1 MCELKVCISVPFVM
15 ISAVWMYTGLMGK
28 SKGMMMR
35 VAAVLH
41 ALFTIDQQNTLT
53 AELSAASV
61 TAALNLVE
69 VCNEHAKIFSGHSSA
84 SKPEVYMHRFTS
96 NMSYCPAPDSHIS

>member
-1 MCELKVCISVPFVM
+1 M
-15 ISAVWMYTGLMGK
+15 ISAVWMCTGLMGK

-53 AELSAASV
+53 VELSAASV

-69 VCNEHAKIFSGHSSA
+69 CA
-84 SKPEVYMHRFTS
+84 
-96 NMSYCPAPDSHIS
+96 MSTPRYFQACTHQ

>member
-1 MCELKVCISVPFVM
+1 M

-53 AELSAASV
+53 VELSAASV

-69 VCNEHAKIFSGHSSA
+69 VCNEHTKIFSGHSSA
-84 SKPEVYMHRFTS
+84 VPTSKYMQKFTS
-96 NMSYCPAPDSHIS
+96 NMSYCTVLLLTAMSSK